1 MVTVQIVYWDG
12 PIVSQ
17 VWKGVEGLETA
28 GCDTLQSPFPS
39 LESLTLRWILSFYVV
54 GDKT

>member
-39 LESLTLRWILSFYVV
+39 LESLTLRWILSSYVV